1 MSHSLS
7 TISKI
12 RSANKKAGY
21 YFFDPEAME
30 FFRSKA
36 YGIVKTVEKGAFFIT
51 SENFTAEDKFEDRVY
66 KVRFCHLS
74 GEIDAHSQTF
84 SSYDEARNWL
94 EKTNCWRRD
103 FLKRRKQQMISS
115 PYAIFKA

>member
-1 MSHSLS
+1 MSHPLS

-12 RSANKKAGY
+12 RAANKKAGY

-51 SENFTAEDKFEDRVY
+51 SLICGGLVDRSAMLP
-66 KVRFCHLS
+66 RQ
-74 GEIDAHSQTF
+74 E
-84 SSYDEARNWL
+84 
-94 EKTNCWRRD
+94 
-103 FLKRRKQQMISS
+103 FLRPVQE
-115 PYAIFKA
+115 